1 MSGDGSSLSDA
12 SMCIEAQALEWQV
25 VLWSGETQEHEL
37 RAFQSWLARGPQHV
51 QAWER
56 VQRFG
61 RQLQAAPQDVAT
73 RVLQAGLSAQAI
85 RRRRS
90 VLRGLALLGCGGL
103 TTYGVSRT
111 AQWSAWNADVRT
123 ASGERREL
131 SLPDGTQ
138 LVLNTASAVN
148 VQYSDRQRSIQL
160 LGGEVL
166 VTTAADPHSHHR
178 PFFVQTQQGRLQA
191 LGTRFLVRD
200 WPALSRVSVHVYDG
214 RVELQPGGGGQR
226 LRLEAGQQAFFS
238 KQQVFAPSPADEQAA
253 AWQRGLLVVE
263 RWRLADFLREVARY
277 RTGVLR
283 CDPAVADLI
292 VSGVYPV
299 QNTDAI
305 LQSLARALPVQVR
318 AVTPYWVTVSAR
330 P

>member
-1 MSGDGSSLSDA
+1 MSSDA
-12 SMCIEAQALEWQV
+12 GARIEAQALEWQV
-25 VLWSGETQEHEL
+25 ILWSGETQEHEL
-37 RAFQSWLARGPQHV
+37 QAFQYWLAQDPQHA

-61 RQLQAAPQDVAT
+61 RQLQAAPQDVAA
-73 RVLQAGLSAQAI
+73 RVLQAGLSAQAV

-90 VLRGLALLGCGGL
+90 VLRGLALFACGGL
-103 TTYGVSRT
+103 ATYGVSRT
-111 AQWSAWNADVRT
+111 PHWSAWNADVRT

-138 LVLNTASAVN
+138 LALNTASAVN
-148 VQYSDRQRSIQL
+148 VQYSDTQRRIQL
-160 LGGEVL
+160 LSGEVL
-166 VTTAADPHSHHR
+166 VTTAADSHNHHR
-178 PFFVQTQQGRLQA
+178 PFFVQTGQGRVQA

-200 WPALSRVSVHVYDG
+200 WPDFSQVSVQVYDG
-214 RVELQPGGGGQR
+214 RVELQPRDGGQI

-238 KQQVFAPSPADEQAA
+238 QQQVFAPAPADQQAA
-253 AWQRGLLVVE
+253 AWQRGMLVVE
-263 RWRLADFLREVARY
+263 RWRLVDFLREVARY
-277 RTGVLR
+277 RTGALR

-299 QNTDAI
+299 NDTDAI

-318 AVTPYWVTVSAR
+318 SVTPYWVTVSAR